1 MIIHLKTVC
10 PEIIGRIPNGEYMVS
25 DGSTAQQALCQC
37 LESKGM
43 SVPKEEQLTNL
54 LYVVNHH
61 QEKNGSGNDRT
72 GFCGIDQPSYQSDPQ
87 DVLPAAVL

>member
-10 PEIIGRIPNGEYMVS
+10 PEIIGRIPNGEYMVR

-43 SVPKEEQLTNL
+43 NVPEEEQLSNL

-61 QEKNGSGNDRT
+61 QEKSDIVINDGDRLM
-72 GFCGIDQPSYQSDPQ
+72 
-87 DVLPAAVL
+87 VLRPVRGG

>member
-61 QEKNGSGNDRT
+61 QEKSDIVINDGDRLM
-72 GFCGIDQPSYQSDPQ
+72 
-87 DVLPAAVL
+87 VLRPFRGG

>member
-10 PEIIGRIPNGEYMVS
+10 PEIIGRIPNGEYIVR
-25 DGSTAQQALCQC
+25 DGATAQQALYHC

-43 SVPKEEQLTNL
+43 NIPGAEQLSNL

-61 QEKNGSGNDRT
+61 QEKPDIVLNDGDRLM
-72 GFCGIDQPSYQSDPQ
+72 
-87 DVLPAAVL
+87 VLRPVRGG